1 METGKGKKRGRKK
14 KEVTEQQTA
23 APASEQAVEIKEVPA
38 PEEPKKQS
46 VKMSHDPED
55 QIMSIDEAASLMMKN
70 FRENW
75 LPAIRAKAKAMGAG
89 ETATKRVWRAIFM
102 AWGGPG
108 IMR

>member
-14 KEVTEQQTA
+14 KEAAEQQA
-23 APASEQAVEIKEVPA
+23 IAPASEQAAKVEEASA
-38 PEEPKKQS
+38 PEEPAKPTI
-46 VKMSHDPED
+46 KMSHDPED
-55 QIMSIDEAASLMMKN
+55 QVMSIDDAAPLMMRN